1 MGAAGFSRSFTQIF
15 PSSPTYCGRG
25 IAEEVPLMPCRRH
38 SPMDCHRQ
46 KNPVLS
52 DEALML
58 LLPFS
63 WVGQVL
69 SLRLTR
75 CLWHLAAKK
84 APSFRTRLLCWHY
97 LSSRAGQVLSLRST
111 RCLWHLAARKSPVL
125 SDEALMLA
133 LPIFPGSH
141 PPSIVGVHELNF
153 CVRDGNRWTLM
164 TINTNFCGWLLT
176 IVMSND
182 FRHLTA

>member
-1 MGAAGFSRSFTQIF
+1 
-15 PSSPTYCGRG
+15 
-25 IAEEVPLMPCRRH
+25 
-38 SPMDCHRQ
+38 
-46 KNPVLS
+46 
-52 DEALML
+52 ML

-69 SLRLTR
+69 SLR
-75 CLWHLAAKK
+75 
-84 APSFRTRLLCWHY
+84 
-97 LSSRAGQVLSLRST
+97 ST
-111 RCLWHLAARKSPVL
+111 RCLWHLEARKSPVL

-141 PPSIVGVHELNF
+141 PPRIVGVHELNF

-182 FRHLTA
+182 FSSSNRLSLAHLFVLVKHFLRNW

>member
-1 MGAAGFSRSFTQIF
+1 MQQER
-15 PSSPTYCGRG
+15 
-25 IAEEVPLMPCRRH
+25 
-38 SPMDCHRQ
+38 
-46 KNPVLS
+46 
-52 DEALML
+52 
-58 LLPFS
+58 
-63 WVGQVL
+63 
-69 SLRLTR
+69 
-75 CLWHLAAKK
+75 

-97 LSSRAGQVLSLRST
+97 LPSWAGQVLFLRLT

-176 IVMSND
+176 ISMSNAFASNALHSSTSSRACQALFQGLGD
-182 FRHLTA
+182 PYRIRTDVKGVRGLCLNHLTNGPWCTFTDSNRGPTD

>member
-25 IAEEVPLMPCRRH
+25 IAEEGPLTPCRRH

-63 WVGQVL
+63 WAGQVL
-69 SLRLTR
+69 SLRL
-75 CLWHLAAKK
+75 
-84 APSFRTRLLCWHY
+84 
-97 LSSRAGQVLSLRST
+97 SRY
-111 RCLWHLAARKSPVL
+111 LWHLAARKSPVL

-133 LPIFPGSH
+133 LPTFLGR
-141 PPSIVGVHELNF
+141 PSIVLAFNKMPVASCSKKEPCPFGRGSYVGITYLPGQAKYCS
-153 CVRDGNRWTLM
+153 CV
-164 TINTNFCGWLLT
+164 
-176 IVMSND
+176 
-182 FRHLTA
+182 